1 MATTAAKKR
10 TNSDPVLARLDRVIE
25 LLQDLV
31 MLSGKRYGLGRDE
44 IRSIVSLDAK
54 RVSKV
59 TQNVNVSD

>member
-1 MATTAAKKR
+1 MAKKKDADR
-10 TNSDPVLARLDRVIE
+10 FEERLDRIIE
-25 LLQDLV
+25 LLEDLV

-59 TQNVNVSD
+59 TQNVNVPE